1 MTRIPPS
8 NHQMIGELSQ
18 QYQDRIEY
26 LKRKI
31 EDQQEEITILQ
42 NQINILTSGKI
53 YDV

>member
-1 MTRIPPS
+1 MTRTPPS
-8 NHQMIGELSQ
+8 NHKMIGELSQ

-31 EDQQEEITILQ
+31 EDQQEEITLLQ
-42 NQINILTSGKI
+42 NQIEILVNGKE

>member
-1 MTRIPPS
+1 MTRTPPS

-31 EDQQEEITILQ
+31 EDQQEEIALLQ
-42 NQINILTSGKI
+42 NQIEILVNGKE